1 MRGEEKYSHGRA
13 SITQELPPHARRR
26 DELGHASSRILGIT
40 SACAEKRSRRRSSL
54 RPPRNYLRMRGEE
67 SKRAF
72 CGYSMRELPP
82 HARRRARLGA
92 KGPPAL
98 GITSACAEKSYRRAR
113 GSCRPGNYLRMRGEE
128 FHLIVKHP
136 IPQELPPHARRRD
149 VIYTDGKSEERITS
163 ACAEKRPTGAYT
175 TPVTWNYLRMRG
187 EELVSNATTS
197 RS

>member
-1 MRGEEKYSHGRA
+1 MRGEEGLQTEAVAYA
-13 SITQELPPHARRR
+13 AELPPHARRR

-163 ACAEKRPTGAYT
+163 ACAEKSELHLYPAGTGR
-175 TPVTWNYLRMRG
+175 NYLRMRG
-187 EELVSNATTS
+187 EEFAA
-197 RS
+197 